1 MLDSETFQK
10 IYDQYKNLILKVAY
24 DMLGDYHLAQD
35 ICQDTFMKLY
45 GYQDHI
51 DVTRVKSWLLVVAG
65 NQVRDYLKK
74 GGKHKEILDEEGIL
88 MDLQV
93 HENCIDAHLRKLGAR
108 DLQTRMLDALREKNS
123 NWYEVLILVEYL
135 EVPRKVVAKQRGIAL
150 STVDLQLNSAKKWL
164 IKNFGKEFE
173 EL

>member
-108 DLQTRMLDALREKNS
+108 DLQMRMLEALREKNS

-135 EVPRKVVAKQRGIAL
+135 EVPRKVVAKRRGIAL

>member
-1 MLDSETFQK
+1 
-10 IYDQYKNLILKVAY
+10 
-24 DMLGDYHLAQD
+24 
-35 ICQDTFMKLY
+35 
-45 GYQDHI
+45 
-51 DVTRVKSWLLVVAG
+51 
-65 NQVRDYLKK
+65 
-74 GGKHKEILDEEGIL
+74 

-108 DLQTRMLDALREKNS
+108 DLQTRMLEALREKNS